1 MEVVEGAVGRAGEAW
16 VAKAM
21 ICAAGRDRVR
31 RRGAIDAATRV
42 RLERLL
48 ERSGALL
55 VEPWLERV
63 MDLGQPGEIGA
74 DGAVTLVPPHR
85 LICDEGGGFRG
96 IEIGDD
102 AAGEHEWD
110 LGVAGRAAGAA
121 LARIGY
127 RGKFV
132 VDAFVY
138 RTAAGL
144 RLRPVV
150 EINARWTFGW
160 IARAWAEVLGPGV
173 LEIGR
178 GAPPAGATPLL
189 LPGDDPTSAWF
200 TSARSRSPAT

>member
-1 MEVVEGAVGRAGEAW
+1 MEEVEAAVARAGASW

-31 RRGAIDAATRV
+31 RRGGVDAATRV
-42 RLERLL
+42 RLARLL
-48 ERSGALL
+48 ARGGALL

-63 MDLGQPGEIGA
+63 VDLGQPGEIGN
-74 DGAVTLVPPHR
+74 DGEVTLAPPHR

-96 IEIGDD
+96 IGIGD
-102 AAGEHEWD
+102 AQAGEHAGD
-110 LGVAGRAAGAA
+110 LATAGRAAGAA
-121 LARIGY
+121 LARLGY

-132 VDAFVY
+132 VDAFVH
-138 RTAAGL
+138 RTARGL
-144 RLRPVV
+144 ALRPVV

-160 IARAWAEVLGPGV
+160 IARAWAERLGPGV

-178 GAPPAGATPLL
+178 GAPPADATPLL

-200 TSARSRSPAT
+200 TSARSRSPAP